1 MPGAVLDVL
10 DQRLVAAGQLDDPA
24 HDLDVLALVRAA
36 DVVGLARPAALEDG
50 VDAAAEVLD
59 VEPVAHLAAVAVDG
73 QAVAVQRVEDAERDQ
88 LLGVLAR
95 AVVVGAAADHGLEA
109 VGVRVGRHEQVAAR
123 LGRRVG
129 RRGVERR
136 ALGERPLRDR
146 AVDLV
151 GRDLEVARHA
161 ALARGVEQHA
171 RADHVRAGEGVL
183 VGDRA
188 VDVRLGGEV
197 DDRVACPRPARRP
210 GRGPRSRRRPAR
222 PPSGQVLAPARVGEL
237 VEHGHVVLL
246 LDEPDV
252 GGADEAGGA
261 GDEQPHTL
269 HLRGT
274 RRGPRCQ
281 VGSRSPRSLPST
293 E

>member
-50 VDAAAEVLD
+50 MDAAAEVLD

-109 VGVRVGRHEQVAAR
+109 VGVRVGRDEQVAAR

-136 ALGERPLRDR
+136 GLGERPLRDR
-146 AVDLV
+146 PVDLV
-151 GRDLEVARHA
+151 GRDLEVAADA
-161 ALARGVEQHA
+161 AVARRVEQHA
-171 RADHVRAGEGVL
+171 RPDHVRAGEGVL

-188 VDVRLGGEV
+188 VDVGLGGEV
-197 DDRVACPRPARRP
+197 DDRVHALGELEDEVAVLDRADDQLDRP
-210 GRGPRSRRRPAR
+210 GRFSRRPA
-222 PPSGQVLAPARVGEL
+222 
-237 VEHGHVVLL
+237 
-246 LDEPDV
+246 
-252 GGADEAGGA
+252 
-261 GDEQPHTL
+261 
-269 HLRGT
+269 
-274 RRGPRCQ
+274 
-281 VGSRSPRSLPST
+281 
-293 E
+293 